1 MSPTETD
8 CRPHTAWAIHVFSS
22 TGILAGF
29 LGLLSVLDGS
39 PRAAL
44 IWLLVA
50 MIIDGLDGPIARRY
64 DIARVIPHIDG
75 NALDLMI
82 DYVCCVV
89 APALFLHRFHL
100 LPRQYDISLICVGL
114 ILISSLYV
122 MSNKNIQSEDRYF
135 NGFPSMWN
143 LVANVL
149 FVVQARR
156 WIALVVVAVFVVFS
170 FVPLKFIHPVRVRD
184 FRSITLPVLV
194 VWLAAMLYIT
204 WILDDRLAGCS
215 DGCLSGFQE
224 AAQGLIYL
232 GAIWILAVGVWRTL
246 RGAPSDEPP
255 RWLGRQGKNASTV
268 SSRSSGTVA

>member
-1 MSPTETD
+1 M
-8 CRPHTAWAIHVFSS
+8 
-22 TGILAGF
+22 GILAGF

-50 MIIDGLDGPIARRY
+50 MVIDGLDGPIARRY

-89 APALFLHRFHL
+89 APALFLHRFNL
-100 LPRQYDISLICVGL
+100 LPREYDISLICVGL

-122 MSNKNIQSEDRYF
+122 MSNKNIQTDDCYF

-143 LVANVL
+143 LVVNVL
-149 FVVQARR
+149 FAVQARE
-156 WIALVVVAVFVVFS
+156 WVAVVVVLVFVVVS
-170 FVPLKFIHPVRVRD
+170 FVPVKFIHPVRVRD
-184 FRSITLPVLV
+184 LRRITLPVLT
-194 VWLAAMLYIT
+194 VWLCAMLYIT
-204 WILDDRLAGCS
+204 WILDESTAGCS
-215 DGCLSGFQE
+215 NQCLDPGEEFLQGVIYAG
-224 AAQGLIYL
+224 AA
-232 GAIWILAVGVWRTL
+232 WILGVGIWRTL

-255 RWLGRQGKNASTV
+255 KWMGQGKNAAAA
-268 SSRSSGTVA
+268 SSSSSGTVA